1 MQISEVIEKLIDI
14 KDSCGDVECLI
25 EVCDEQ
31 TGIFTLIPVGDVD
44 VDDRDRY
51 GTSVLFMV

>member
-1 MQISEVIEKLIDI
+1 MLISEVIEKLNDI
-14 KDSCGDVECLI
+14 KDSCGDIDCLI

-31 TGIFTLIPVGDVD
+31 TGTYIIIPVGDVD
-44 VDDRDRY
+44 VDDRDKY